1 MAAAQAADVEAR
13 VGQVHMA
20 DVLYEGFSRSMYD
33 IQKSTGLGFGFAGVD
48 TRRLNQIL
56 RHNWSGRMF
65 SQRVWH
71 NSNVT
76 ARTLAQALTEC
87 VMQGKTSRATFDELM
102 EQAQGSRFAANRLLR
117 TETNYISNQATAEAY
132 EQAGIEKYRY
142 MAVLDG
148 RTSRICQE
156 KDGNEYPLSEKEVGV
171 NYPPL
176 HPWCRSSVAPVIDGQ
191 NLAQMKRWARDPA
204 TGEEMKVP
212 RDMSYKEWLEMMEGQ
227 HGKDRVQASVKA
239 IRNRAADKRQYER
252 YADIIGAKELPKT
265 LEGFQNIKYNEPE
278 KWHLLKG
285 YVDGVRKVELST
297 VTGFEY
303 YQEVAAKVKQELVG
317 LTTSDGIEIK
327 GFKTHFVNRV
337 IGIYRDKEGNERK
350 GVDIALAK
358 ETLLAS
364 TDFKDRINPDGT
376 PSRHYKGDKCG
387 VTINPDIG
395 WLIQVNPR

>member
-1 MAAAQAADVEAR
+1 VAAAQAADVEVQ
-13 VGQVHMA
+13 VGQVHMR
-20 DVLYEGFSRSMYD
+20 DIMYEGFSRAMYD

-132 EQAGIEKYRY
+132 EQAGITHYRY

-212 RDMSYKEWLEMMEGQ
+212 RDMSYKEWQKWRADGKPEMDTWRLKYASD
-227 HGKDRVQASVKA
+227 HGK
-239 IRNRAADKRQYER
+239 I
-252 YADIIGAKELPKT
+252 
-265 LEGFQNIKYNEPE
+265 NI
-278 KWHLLKG
+278 
-285 YVDGVRKVELST
+285 
-297 VTGFEY
+297 
-303 YQEVAAKVKQELVG
+303 Q
-317 LTTSDGIEIK
+317 TSDGLTITSYSAHILEQMAKRTLTEDDIITAVKEPMDVWPDRFSEK
-327 GFKTHFVNRV
+327 GEPSRRYIGVWTTVN
-337 IGIYRDKEGNERK
+337 
-350 GVDIALAK
+350 
-358 ETLLAS
+358 
-364 TDFKDRINPDGT
+364 INPDTGVAITAWRTGT
-376 PSRHYKGDKCG
+376 KLRKKYGKEG
-387 VTINPDIG
+387 
-395 WLIQVNPR
+395 